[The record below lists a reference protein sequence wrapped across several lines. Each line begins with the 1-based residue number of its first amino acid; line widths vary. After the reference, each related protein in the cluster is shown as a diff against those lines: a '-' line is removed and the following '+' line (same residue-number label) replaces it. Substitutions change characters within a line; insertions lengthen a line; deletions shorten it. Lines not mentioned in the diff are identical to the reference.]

1 MAYGNVTEN
10 TTNQQWGKNENHLHF
25 KYAKRGL
32 EESKRAVNQLLSIV
46 RIENDIDPDE
56 KWSIIMSIEK
66 GE

>member
-1 MAYGNVTEN
+1 MAYVTVNKN
-10 TTNQQWGKNENHLHF
+10 TSTKQWGC
-25 KYAKRGL
+25 AKRGL